1 METGIIYPELGE
13 FVRQDAASELK
24 DHAATLEA
32 SARDDED
39 IRRSR
44 EVRKQADD
52 LDRRLHTTY
61 G

>member
-13 FVRQDAASELK
+13 FVRQDAMSELHN
-24 DHAATLEA
+24 HADALEA

-39 IRRSR
+39 RRRSR
-44 EVRKQADD
+44 ELRRQSDE
-52 LDRRLHTTY
+52 LDRRLHATY